1 MCDCACEIDLRC
13 GQRTRSE
20 GTTVQRPVVN
30 DELAHTGD
38 QTDRAGRAT
47 GGVYERLRLAI
58 VSGEIRPNTPLIE
71 ADLAK
76 SLDVS
81 RTPIRES
88 LQRLGADGL
97 IVPRKRGWA
106 VREYTPKEI
115 QENYEVRAALEG
127 YAAQLAASRG
137 TDAEIAA
144 IAAVQALR
152 DAEPN
157 PSREFR
163 VKTNRQFHDLIIA
176 AAKNARLATEIF
188 RAGQFYF
195 NERIAALSTEAEYRS
210 NQADHGRIVR
220 ALQARTADE
229 AEDAMRAHILHAFKA
244 YQRVE
249 GL

>member
-1 MCDCACEIDLRC
+1 MQPTDTDDHETADTSE
-13 GQRTRSE
+13 RSS
-20 GTTVQRPVVN
+20 GAKADT
-30 DELAHTGD
+30 
-38 QTDRAGRAT
+38 
-47 GGVYERLRLAI
+47 YERLRIAI

-76 SLDVS
+76 TLGVS

-106 VREYTPKEI
+106 VREYAPREI
-115 QENYEVRAALEG
+115 RENYEVRAALEG
-127 YAAQLAASRG
+127 YAAHLAASRG
-137 TDAEIAA
+137 TDTEISA

-152 DAEPN
+152 DAEVN
-157 PSREFR
+157 PCQDFR
-163 VKTNRQFHDLIIA
+163 VKTNRQFHDAIIS
-176 AAKNARLATEIF
+176 AAKNARLATEIY

-195 NERIAALSTEAEYRS
+195 NDRIASLTTEAEYRS

-220 ALQARTADE
+220 ALKSRDADE
-229 AEDAMRAHILHAFKA
+229 AEKAMRAHIMHAFKA
-244 YQRVE
+244 YQRIE